1 MLRRPF
7 DRNCGAWFSTYAE
20 KLIESLSQPASLRPG
35 GESQTDS
42 VLSQWSSTTCRDP
55 GCAGGGVRH
64 AIGLYHSEL
73 ILLSILF
80 GAALTLGA
88 AYALGSLAL
97 RRLAAPPEIA
107 LAVGA
112 ALESLLVF
120 LALVAGAGYWPVYL
134 AVGAAALAAYPRLR
148 GKHGDEP
155 LPWGR
160 SAQARAAAALFAAY
174 GIFYLVNALAPETVS
189 DGIVYHLG
197 LAYEYTRLGSFSRRI
212 EFFHMLP
219 QGMEMLFTMAFAFGR
234 HSAARLVEFGIF
246 VTGVPLIFRIGR
258 RLGMGPVASLVAA
271 VFYFTAPVIAL
282 TGATSYN
289 DAALVFFTLAAFY
302 LLLAWRDST
311 DWRYLPPAGL
321 VAGFCY
327 AIKFPGIFTAAGAV
341 LFVLCQRPR
350 KALWVVAGAL
360 AAVAPWA
367 IRGSVLTRDPA
378 APLMSNIFHNPY
390 FHAATETD
398 LERGLRSLGTVPASQ
413 VPWELAFGDGLV
425 GTYGPLLFAMPL
437 ALVALR
443 KRNGW
448 LVLASAVVLALPWY
462 SNTGARFLMPA
473 LVFGGMAL
481 GMALPRPAAIAAI
494 ALQAIGC
501 MPPLLDARL
510 PAWQFRLHDFP
521 WRAALRL
528 EPEEQYLL
536 HHSPEYRV
544 TQMLERNTP
553 PEARIFSFVPVANAY
568 LARDV
573 TVTWTSAEGDRMTDA
588 LRTASIYPYAW
599 FYDWKAS
606 WPVQSLRALRFRMP
620 VSYDGEWDIAEAQL
634 YSGEVPIAPSPQ
646 WTLRAW
652 PNRWEAPLAF
662 DRLTVTHWRTWQP
675 IRAGNYFEVDL
686 DHPQL
691 LTGVVLKTHT
701 PAYRLMLDFYGQGAE
716 GKWRRLT
723 RFSDAIELPPLDL
736 RLEAAK
742 ALRRDGFR
750 YVLAPLALDAWA
762 PLARRMRAE
771 APQWGMETVAE
782 GGNAILFRI
791 R

>member
-1 MLRRPF
+1 M
-7 DRNCGAWFSTYAE
+7 
-20 KLIESLSQPASLRPG
+20 
-35 GESQTDS
+35 
-42 VLSQWSSTTCRDP
+42 
-55 GCAGGGVRH
+55 AGKAGR
-64 AIGLYHSEL
+64 ATGLYYSEL

-80 GAALTLGA
+80 GAALTLA
-88 AYALGSLAL
+88 TAYALGSMAL
-97 RRLAAPPEIA
+97 RRLPAPPEVA

-120 LALVAGAGYWPVYL
+120 LALVAGIGYWPVYL
-134 AVGAAALAAYPRLR
+134 AIGAAALAAYPGLR
-148 GKHGDEP
+148 GKHSAEP
-155 LPWGR
+155 LPWN
-160 SAQARAAAALFAAY
+160 RAAAALFAAY

-212 EFFHMLP
+212 EFYHMLP

-234 HSAARLVEFGIF
+234 HSAAKLVEFGIF
-246 VTGVPLIFRIGR
+246 VAGVPLIFRIGR
-258 RLGMGPVASLVAA
+258 RLGMRPVASLVGA

-282 TGATSYN
+282 TGTTSYN

-302 LLLAWRDST
+302 LLLAWRDSA
-311 DWRYLPPAGL
+311 DWRYLPAAGL

-350 KALWVVAGAL
+350 KALLVVAGAAL
-360 AAVAPWA
+360 AIAPWA
-367 IRGSVLTRDPA
+367 IRSTVLTRDPA
-378 APLMSNIFHNPY
+378 APLMSAIFRNPY

-398 LERGLRSLGTVPASQ
+398 LERGLRSLGAVPASD
-413 VPWELAFGDGLV
+413 VPWELAFGDRLV

-437 ALVALR
+437 ALIALR

-448 LVLASAVVLALPWY
+448 LVLAAAVVLAIPWY
-462 SNTGARFLMPA
+462 SNSGARFLMPA

-481 GMALPRPAAIAAI
+481 GMALPRPAALAAI

-528 EPEEQYLL
+528 EPEERYLL
-536 HHSPEYRV
+536 NHVPEYGVARMV
-544 TQMLERNTP
+544 ERSTP
-553 PEARIFSFVPVANAY
+553 PEARIFSLIPVANAY

-573 TVTWTSAEGDRMTDA
+573 TVTWTSAEGDRMADA
-588 LRTASIYPYAW
+588 LRTASIYPGQW

-606 WPVQSLRALRFRMP
+606 WRPESLRALRFRMP
-620 VSYDGEWDIAEAQL
+620 ASFEGEWDIAETQL

-662 DRLTVTHWRTWQP
+662 DRLTVTGWRTWEP
-675 IRAGNYFEVDL
+675 IRRGNYFEVDL

-701 PAYRLMLDFYGQGAE
+701 PAYRLMLDFYGQTLD

-723 RFSDAIELPPLDL
+723 RYSDAIELPPLDL

-742 ALRRDGFR
+742 ALRRNGFS
-750 YVLAPLALDAWA
+750 YVLGPLGFDPWT
-762 PLARRMRAE
+762 PLARRMRSE
-771 APQWGMETVAE
+771 APQWGLETVAE
-782 GGNAILFRI
+782 GSNAVLFRI